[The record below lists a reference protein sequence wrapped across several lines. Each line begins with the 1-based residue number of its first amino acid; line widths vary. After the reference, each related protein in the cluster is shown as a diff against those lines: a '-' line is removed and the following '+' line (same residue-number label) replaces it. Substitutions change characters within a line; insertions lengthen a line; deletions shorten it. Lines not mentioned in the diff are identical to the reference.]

1 MAYLEGLPRESLL
14 SLKRQ
19 HIMAY
24 VCKVASEQT
33 IRHLEQCPLDR
44 CGDLWQ
50 QCTVPRLK
58 KPITAHHHQYF
69 MLIVEHCGVGVRN

>member
-33 IRHLEQCPLDR
+33 IRHLEQCPLAR

-50 QCTVPRLK
+50 
-58 KPITAHHHQYF
+58 
-69 MLIVEHCGVGVRN
+69 